1 MQAPAHLYVGA
12 QIALLTRHDKQ
23 RVIAPVLEG
32 AHRETHPLSG
42 PRHADPRR
50 CDICN
55 P

>member
-1 MQAPAHLYVGA
+1 MLAPAHLYAGA
-12 QIALLTRHDKQ
+12 QIALLTRHGKQ

-32 AHRETHPLSG
+32 AHRETHPLAD
-42 PRHADPRR
+42 PIHADPGR